1 MTNSRI
7 ENLNFDQFYSLKY
20 SNFRFLN
27 ISVLTLSVHKEKNKI
42 SQFNCLH
49 RSFWLKFMASGV
61 LSFHHLIFIFVVHFH
76 FLISEKAHKM
86 LVNGTK
92 NSVCAQCSSQAVS
105 LNLASTI
112 FYSAAAFDKK
122 CVIGLNKNRRNNNN
136 RNKNKNIL
144 ICSVYISKKWHN

>member
-1 MTNSRI
+1 
-7 ENLNFDQFYSLKY
+7 
-20 SNFRFLN
+20 
-27 ISVLTLSVHKEKNKI
+27 
-42 SQFNCLH
+42 
-49 RSFWLKFMASGV
+49 MASGV

-122 CVIGLNKNRRNNNN
+122 YVIGLNKNRRKQQQQQQKQKQKHLNMLCLHFE
-136 RNKNKNIL
+136 KMA
-144 ICSVYISKKWHN
+144 